1 MLQSGMEEGAAETV
15 DRLEALLKE
24 LADRVSWAGKTRHE
38 SPYGQSAEYAAQV
51 LAPGQTG
58 RVMWPWAVRKR

>member
-24 LADRVSWAGKTRHE
+24 LADRV
-38 SPYGQSAEYAAQV
+38 
-51 LAPGQTG
+51 
-58 RVMWPWAVRKR
+58 